1 MKSVITVV
9 ILLFAALPVYADGPK
24 SCEDLKSEIA
34 KKLDA
39 NNATG
44 YTLEIVDKDKDAD
57 GKVVGSCGG
66 GTKKIVYS
74 KGSGTVK
81 APAVAPAA
89 APAKKP

>member
-1 MKSVITVV
+1 MKFLLTVA
-9 ILLFAALPVYADGPK
+9 ILFIAALPVYADGPK
-24 SCEDLKSEIA
+24 SCEELKSEIA

-39 NNATG
+39 NNAKG
-44 YTLEIVDKDKDAD
+44 YTLDIVDKDKDAD

-74 KGSGTVK
+74 KGSGGVK
-81 APAVAPAA
+81 APAA

>member
-1 MKSVITVV
+1 MKFVLTVAT
-9 ILLFAALPVYADGPK
+9 LLLAALPVYADGPK
-24 SCEDLKSEIA
+24 SCEELKTEIA

-39 NNATG
+39 NNAKG
-44 YTLEIVDKDKDAD
+44 YTLDIVDKDKDAD

-74 KGSGTVK
+74 KGAATAK
-81 APAVAPAA
+81 APAA